1 MQLYIKRIIVY
12 VVVGNVDIHTLYAC
26 DSPSKYH
33 VSHFKTLKFVYM
45 WKALKNTDL
54 SKTCMC
60 VSLTEFEVCTW
71 VTDQVFSVQIYGP
84 MQGRSKCACHKSEGK
99 TKQPEPVISYR
110 LGGGGG
116 RKGVNDHMAFRGNGG
131 GNQSSPTEYKG
142 GRGL

>member
-110 LGGGGG
+110 LGGGGEE
-116 RKGVNDHMAFRGNGG
+116 GG
-131 GNQSSPTEYKG
+131 KWSHGFQRERRGNQSSPTEYKG